1 MRLPRQSV
9 LSDDRQKVFFNSI
22 IIILILILIIIIIII
37 IIIILL
43 IIIIITRSNCIETAD
58 NRLSGRDLRAMIGKK
73 SRWHFSAAAERP
85 EQAAAAAAAADEGFA
100 SSSPP
105 KARSTLRES
114 RWTVGR
120 RTAQPGLAEV

>member
-1 MRLPRQSV
+1 MDRS
-9 LSDDRQKVFFNSI
+9 LSTTILFI
-22 IIILILILIIIIIII
+22 IIINIITIFVIIIVIIIIII

-43 IIIIITRSNCIETAD
+43 KIIIITRSNCIETAD

-85 EQAAAAAAAADEGFA
+85 EQAAAAADEGFA